1 MYTKKIEEVRDTNEI
16 QTFCIRK
23 RGINIFTIC
32 YSLLVQGCGIDLPEI
47 VPFNEK
53 EKYNIT
59 IVSTSET
66 QSVSKRKAKKT
77 HLICLKCNIDLIF
90 LIKRTDLSS

>member
-1 MYTKKIEEVRDTNEI
+1 MYTKKIEEVRDANEI

-53 EKYNIT
+53 EKYDFT
-59 IVSTSET
+59 IVLKFD
-66 QSVSKRKAKKT
+66 QNSKRFKEGSKKT
-77 HLICLKCNIDLIF
+77 HLICLKCNIDV
-90 LIKRTDLSS
+90 IKRTDLSS